1 MSESTIDRAVALA
14 RAAAELASTTA
25 VSFDEAL
32 TELARAAG
40 LIEDSATLGRV
51 RDYLTRCAIL
61 RVEPTTSGLR
71 RILKA
76 QEVT

>member
-51 RDYLTRCAIL
+51 RDYATRCAIL
-61 RVEPTTSGLR
+61 RMEPSTNGLR
-71 RILKA
+71 RVLS
-76 QEVT
+76 QEAT